1 MDPKDKFKIL
11 SAFADDLD
19 DLELMPGET
28 VESTEVSDEANDIT
42 LLVTTNKRIFRLT
55 VTLHSMLTP
64 V

>member
-1 MDPKDKFKIL
+1 MDPKDKFKVL
-11 SAFADDLD
+11 SALADDLD

-55 VTLHSMLTP
+55 VTLHSTLTP